1 MYVNKL
7 FTYLSAH
14 ISKSERCFNVKSSTY
29 YFHMKTKIL
38 ADFQICITV
47 PLIQFLSFLKLFINP
62 FYLPTN
68 CLSVFDQFVGL
79 VLQELT
85 HFVPIFL
92 FISILSSIQGQQR
105 RIQNSVKYLK
115 WSFLRNYLT
124 AFSH

>member
-1 MYVNKL
+1 MFVNKL
-7 FTYLSAH
+7 FTYPRVHTSE
-14 ISKSERCFNVKSSTY
+14 SKRCFNVKSSTY

-85 HFVPIFL
+85 HFIPIFL

>member
-7 FTYLSAH
+7 FTYLSAD